1 MGNAASAAPP
11 RSPLFAPIETA
22 QSSASGKPF
31 KDAAPGKRPQVEQR
45 RKQQAAARAT
55 ATFSSSSEDDDSSVS
70 CSARAQLRRAMEV
83 TESLTE
89 RARVME
95 QQVMVCSRV
104 VMAVSC
110 VMYSR
115 GCKRS
120 CDNAACLWYG
130 AVGHTM
136 LPAKCKAGALGKGA
150 AAGGNGK

>member
-1 MGNAASAAPP
+1 MGNAASAALP

-31 KDAAPGKRPQVEQR
+31 KDAAPGKRPQVELQQR
-45 RKQQAAARAT
+45 RKQQAAVRAT

-95 QQVMVCSRV
+95 QQVIRWR
-104 VMAVSC
+104 AVAS
-110 VMYSR
+110 
-115 GCKRS
+115 
-120 CDNAACLWYG
+120 
-130 AVGHTM
+130 
-136 LPAKCKAGALGKGA
+136 
-150 AAGGNGK
+150 